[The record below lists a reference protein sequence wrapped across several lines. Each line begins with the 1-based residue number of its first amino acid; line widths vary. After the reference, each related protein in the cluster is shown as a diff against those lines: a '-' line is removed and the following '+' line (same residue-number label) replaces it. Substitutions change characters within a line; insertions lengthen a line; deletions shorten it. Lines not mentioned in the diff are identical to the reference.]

1 MHSRVAV
8 VAVLAVL
15 GSMGISG
22 GRAIADEPPPTNP
35 PGSVQVSCPHGW
47 CGVGATDLGALGGG
61 RVDRQ
66 LTGGT
71 QPVDHKGGKKGNG
84 QTPPVPTDPLSGT
97 SCAYQPIPASQL
109 PPAGNPLW
117 EGHSPAE
124 GTLMASPCGGTVP
137 GYALFKFVAKGVPG
151 APPPPPPD
159 PAVVAQQAYKQIP
172 IPKPLVHFGPD
183 PAQLAVKVPVWFW
196 VDEAN
201 PAPVTV
207 AVRGVSVTATAHL
220 ESVSWAPGEPF
231 DPTKPGSGGV
241 DPVVC
246 TGSAMYAAPSGQ
258 GSGKPLCGYTYFWKS
273 TASRTGGAEKW
284 TVTATARW
292 VIDWTATG
300 AAGPAQGRI
309 TAPPAVSTGQVR
321 VGQWTTIGVPP
332 TR

>member
-1 MHSRVAV
+1 MRRRLVAIGVLLIAGSLLGVAPV
-8 VAVLAVL
+8 VV
-15 GSMGISG
+15 
-22 GRAIADEPPPTNP
+22 ADEPTAP
-35 PGSVQVSCPHGW
+35 PGNV
-47 CGVGATDLGALGGG
+47 GVGCPDLVCGAGVEVGGG
-61 RVDRQ
+61 PSGSPSAG
-66 LTGGT
+66 GGT
-71 QPVDHKGGKKGNG
+71 HRNHQAGNNKGRGGKA
-84 QTPPVPTDPLSGT
+84 QPVPTDPLSGA
-97 SCAYQPIPASQL
+97 SCAYQSLPAGQV

-124 GTLMASPCGGTVP
+124 GTLMVSPCGGKVP
-137 GYALFKFVAKGVPG
+137 GYPLFKFVANGAPG
-151 APPPPPPD
+151 APPPPPPPD

-172 IPKPLVHFGPD
+172 IPKPAVHFGPD

-196 VDEAN
+196 VDEAA

-207 AVRGVSVTATAHL
+207 TVRGVSVTATAHL

-246 TGSAMYAAPSGQ
+246 TGAAMYAAPSGQ
-258 GSGKPLCGYTYFWKS
+258 RSGKPPCGYTYFWKS

-284 TVTATARW
+284 TVTATATW
-292 VIDWTATG
+292 VIQWTATG
-300 AAGPAQGRI
+300 AAGPAQGQI
-309 TAPPAVSTGQVR
+309 TAPPAVATGQVR